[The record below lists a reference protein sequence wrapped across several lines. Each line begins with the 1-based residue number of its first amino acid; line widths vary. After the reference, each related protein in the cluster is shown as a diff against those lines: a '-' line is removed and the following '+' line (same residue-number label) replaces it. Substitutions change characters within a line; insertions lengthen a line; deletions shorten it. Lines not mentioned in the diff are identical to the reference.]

1 MDFLGLMFVTWVIVY
16 FLHAVIGGLLAFFY
30 RHFAKA
36 DEIKIHFK

>member
-1 MDFLGLMFVTWVIVY
+1 
-16 FLHAVIGGLLAFFY
+16 LHAVIGGLLAFFY